1 MNKTDRVMPLVGKLI
16 DREFDRII
24 RPMLIKRISLYL
36 KEIEQMQQDS
46 ITRPTYY
53 VGHPDG
59 TYSIADPQP

>member
-16 DREFDRII
+16 DREFARII
-24 RPMLIKRISLYL
+24 RPMLVKRIGLYL
-36 KEIEQMQQDS
+36 REIEEIQQAS
-46 ITRPTYY
+46 LSQPTYY